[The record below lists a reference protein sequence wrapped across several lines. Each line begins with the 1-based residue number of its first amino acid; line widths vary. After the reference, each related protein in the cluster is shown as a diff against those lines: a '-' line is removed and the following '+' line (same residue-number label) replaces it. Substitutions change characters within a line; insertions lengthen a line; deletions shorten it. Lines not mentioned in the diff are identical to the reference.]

1 MRVIHPVRDKSLSG
15 IHLPVMLREVIMLLK
30 PKFGGLYV
38 DATVGLGGHAE
49 EILRHIGNGRLLGID
64 RDEEALDM
72 AMKRI
77 PDNRLTVK
85 KGKFSDI
92 SKLAAATGISEADG
106 ILFDLGTSMFHLKTA
121 GRGFS
126 FFSEEPLDMRMD
138 REQEI
143 TAAYIVNKYP
153 EKEISRVLWEY
164 GEEKLSRKIA
174 RAVIDYRAKKKIETC
189 AELAGIVYGVYK
201 KRGKHHPATKTFQA
215 LRIAVNDELNE
226 LRKGL
231 NEAAG
236 ILKSG
241 GRLCVI
247 SYHSLEDR
255 IVKNFI
261 RDEQKQGVFRMLT
274 KKPIAPSDE
283 EIRLNPSARSAK
295 LRGAE
300 KI

>member
-1 MRVIHPVRDKSLSG
+1 MKV
-15 IHLPVMLREVIMLLK
+15 IHLPVMLREVVMLLK
-30 PKFGGLYV
+30 PVLGGVYV

-49 EILRHIGNGRLLGID
+49 EILKHIGNGRLLGID

-77 PDNRLTVK
+77 PDNRLTLK

-92 SKLAAATGISEADG
+92 SRLAAEAGISKADG
-106 ILFDLGTSMFHLKTA
+106 ILLDLGTSMFHLKTA
-121 GRGFS
+121 ERGFS
-126 FFSEEPLDMRMD
+126 FLSEEPLDMRMD
-138 REQEI
+138 REQEM

-153 EKEISRVLWEY
+153 EKEIIRILWEY

-174 RAVIDYRAKKKIETC
+174 RAVIDYRAEKKIDTC
-189 AELAGIVYGVYK
+189 AELSDIVYRAYRQ
-201 KRGKHHPATKTFQA
+201 RGKHHPATKTFQA

-261 RDEQKQGVFRMLT
+261 RDEHKQGGLRMLT
-274 KKPIAPSDE
+274 KKPIAPSGE
-283 EIRLNPSARSAK
+283 EVRSNPSARSAK

>member
-1 MRVIHPVRDKSLSG
+1 MKV
-15 IHLPVMLREVIMLLK
+15 IHLPVMVREVIMLLK
-30 PKFGGLYV
+30 PMFGGIYV

-49 EILRHIGNGRLLGID
+49 EILRHIGHGRLLGID

-77 PDNRLTVK
+77 PDNRLTLK

-92 SKLAAATGISEADG
+92 SRLAAETGISEVDG

-121 GRGFS
+121 ERGFS
-126 FFSEEPLDMRMD
+126 FFSEELLDMRMD

-153 EKEISRVLWEY
+153 EKEISRILWEY

-174 RAVIDYRAKKKIETC
+174 RAVIDYRAKKKIDTC
-189 AELAGIVYGVYK
+189 AELSDIVYRVYR

-226 LRKGL
+226 IGKGL

-261 RDEQKQGVFRMLT
+261 RDEQKQGILRILT

-283 EIRLNPSARSAK
+283 EVRFNPSARSAK
-295 LRGAE
+295 VRGAE

>member
-1 MRVIHPVRDKSLSG
+1 
-15 IHLPVMLREVIMLLK
+15 MLREVIMLLK
-30 PKFGGLYV
+30 PNFGGLYV

-77 PDNRLTVK
+77 HDNRLTLK
-85 KGKFSDI
+85 KGRFSDI
-92 SKLAAATGISEADG
+92 GKLAAEAGMPEVDG

-121 GRGFS
+121 ERGFS
-126 FFSEEPLDMRMD
+126 FMSEEPLDMRMD
-138 REQEI
+138 REQEL
-143 TAAYIVNKYP
+143 TAAQIVNKYP
-153 EKEISRVLWEY
+153 EKEINRILWEY

-174 RAVIDYRAKKKIETC
+174 RAVIDYRARKKIDTC
-189 AELAGIVYGVYK
+189 AELSDIVCRLYR
-201 KRGKHHPATKTFQA
+201 KRGKLHPATKTFQA
-215 LRIAVNDELNE
+215 LRIAVNNELNE
-226 LRKGL
+226 LGKGL

-241 GRLCVI
+241 GRLCAI

-255 IVKNFI
+255 IAKNFI
-261 RDEQKQGVFRMLT
+261 RDEHKQGRLRMLT
-274 KKPIAPSDE
+274 KKPIVPSDE
-283 EIRLNPSARSAK
+283 EVRFNPPARSAK